1 MMSGSLVRLGES
13 VETLL
18 LGGVIA
24 VSEHA
29 ARESVVAHAKVAAIR
44 SA

>member
-1 MMSGSLVRLGES
+1 MSGSLVRLGES
-13 VETLL
+13 GEAFL

-29 ARESVVAHAKVAAIR
+29 ARKSVAAHATIAAIR
-44 SA
+44 KV